1 MTVSKDLM
9 DVGSGSAGSSAREP
23 LLAVR
28 NLTMRFGG
36 LTALDGVDFD
46 VFPSEICGLIGPNG
60 AGKTTLFNCLCR
72 VVKPQA
78 GTITFDGRSMAGLP
92 AHEIGRLGIART
104 FQNVALFPT
113 LSVLD
118 NVLIACHG
126 AIDGGFLAATLAF
139 RSMQRSEQEATD
151 RVERILSI
159 LGLAAIR
166 HRTVRGLP
174 FALQKRVEFAR
185 ALALRPRLL
194 LLDEP
199 AGGLSHE
206 EVAALGAFIRSIRS
220 QFETA
225 ILLVEHHLNLVMD
238 ISDRIVV
245 LDFGKKVADDNPAR
259 VKADSQVIQAY
270 LGRPN

>member
-1 MTVSKDLM
+1 MG
-9 DVGSGSAGSSAREP
+9 VGSDTSAREP
-23 LLAVR
+23 LLSVR

-36 LTALDGVDFD
+36 LTALDSVDFD
-46 VFPSEICGLIGPNG
+46 VFSNEICGLIGPNG

-72 VVKPQA
+72 VLRPQA
-78 GTITFDGRSMAGLP
+78 GTIEFAGRPITALP
-92 AHEIGRLGIART
+92 AHEIVRLGIART
-104 FQNVALFPT
+104 FQNIALFPS
-113 LSVLD
+113 LSVRD

-126 AIDGGFLAATLAF
+126 PINGGFLAAALALP
-139 RSMQRSEQEATD
+139 SMRRSEQNAID
-151 RVERILSI
+151 GVETILS
-159 LGLAAIR
+159 LLRLTTIR
-166 HRTVRGLP
+166 HRAVGDLP

-206 EVAALGAFIRSIRS
+206 EVGALGAFIRSIRS
-220 QFETA
+220 RFDTA

-245 LDFGKKVADDNPAR
+245 LDFGKKIADDNPVD
-259 VKADSQVIQAY
+259 VKADPYVIDAY
-270 LGRPN
+270 LGRSN

>member
-1 MTVSKDLM
+1 MGG
-9 DVGSGSAGSSAREP
+9 GSDATSGREP
-23 LLAVR
+23 LLSVH

-36 LTALDGVDFD
+36 LTALDDVDFD
-46 VFPSEICGLIGPNG
+46 VFPNEICGLIGPNG

-72 VVKPQA
+72 VVKPQTGA
-78 GTITFDGRSMAGLP
+78 IDFGGRPIAALP

-104 FQNVALFPT
+104 FQNIALFPT
-113 LSVLD
+113 LSVRD

-126 AIDGGFLAATLAF
+126 AIAGGFLAATLALPF
-139 RSMQRSEQEATD
+139 MRRSERDAVDGVEA
-151 RVERILSI
+151 ILSA
-159 LGLAAIR
+159 LRLTAIQ
-166 HRTVRGLP
+166 HRTVGDLP

-206 EVAALGAFIRSIRS
+206 EVGALGAFIQSIRS
-220 QFETA
+220 RFDTA

-245 LDFGKKVADDNPAR
+245 LDFGKKIADGNPAD
-259 VKADSQVIQAY
+259 VKADPYVIQAY
-270 LGRPN
+270 LGRAN

>member
-1 MTVSKDLM
+1 MSG
-9 DVGSGSAGSSAREP
+9 GSDPASGREP
-23 LLAVR
+23 LLSVR

-46 VFPSEICGLIGPNG
+46 VFPNEICGLIGPNG

-72 VVKPQA
+72 VVRSQT
-78 GTITFDGRSMAGLP
+78 GVINFGGRPIAALP

-104 FQNVALFPT
+104 FQNIALFPT

-118 NVLIACHG
+118 NVMIARHA
-126 AIDGGFLAATLAF
+126 AINGGFLAATLALP
-139 RSMQRSEQEATD
+139 SMQRSEQDSLAG
-151 RVERILSI
+151 VEMILSMLRLTTI
-159 LGLAAIR
+159 K
-166 HRTVRGLP
+166 HRTVADLP

-185 ALALRPRLL
+185 ALALKPRLL

-206 EVAALGAFIRSIRS
+206 EVGALGAFIRSVRS
-220 QFETA
+220 QFDTA

-245 LDFGKKVADDNPAR
+245 LDFGKKIADGNPAQI
-259 VKADSQVIQAY
+259 KADSCVIQAY
-270 LGRPN
+270 LGRSN

>member
-1 MTVSKDLM
+1 M
-9 DVGSGSAGSSAREP
+9 DTGISMAVASDPAH
-23 LLAVR
+23 LLSVR

-46 VFPSEICGLIGPNG
+46 VFPNEICGLIGPNG

-72 VVKPQA
+72 VVTPQA
-78 GTITFDGRSMAGLP
+78 GTIAFTGRSITALP
-92 AHEIGRLGIART
+92 AHAIGRLGIART
-104 FQNVALFPT
+104 FQNIALFPT

-118 NVLIACHG
+118 NVLIACHD
-126 AIDGGFLAATLAF
+126 AINGGFLAATLAL
-139 RSMQRSEQEATD
+139 RSLQRSEQDAIE
-151 RVERILSI
+151 RVEEILSL
-159 LGLAAIR
+159 LGLASIR
-166 HRTVRGLP
+166 DRRIMDLS

-206 EVAALGAFIRSIRS
+206 EVAALGAFVRSVRS
-220 QFETA
+220 QFDTA
-225 ILLVEHHLNLVMD
+225 VLLVEHHLNLVMD

-245 LDFGKKVADDNPAR
+245 LDFGKKVADDTPAR
-259 VKADSQVIQAY
+259 VKANSHVIQAY
-270 LGRPN
+270 LGRAD